1 MFRENK
7 LVLTVL
13 GLYLPYNDNSVNSMD
28 IYLESLDKVQCLI
41 DDCDSEA
48 PVILIGD
55 MNTSLPRTQFLTR
68 EGFLRKNIVAVS
80 FFQNCAIHQY
90 S

>member
-1 MFRENK
+1 MEKICTCIKNIGVLHSFEKMKPQLCFFFKKPSLVTTSKTKCEKKDKIHNK
-7 LVLTVL
+7 
-13 GLYLPYNDNSVNSMD
+13 
-28 IYLESLDKVQCLI
+28 
-41 DDCDSEA
+41 
-48 PVILIGD
+48 
-55 MNTSLPRTQFLTR
+55 TR